1 MLSEAYE
8 STGNELRNRILAL
21 ITDHPEI
28 LEMDDCF
35 KLFKVEG
42 FKCDDLQ
49 PSLAQAGW
57 AMRSAQRLFRERQIA
72 SA

>member
-8 STGNELRNRILAL
+8 ATGNALRDRILAL
-21 ITDHPEI
+21 IPGHPEI

-49 PSLAQAGW
+49 PSMAQAGW
-57 AMRSAQRLFRERQIA
+57 AIRAAQRMYREQQPVTA
-72 SA
+72 